1 MKGLLKKD
9 LALLANTGKSYVGV
23 LLFCMVLGLVN
34 GEMKQFSLGFLV
46 MMLSLAALSTFSYD
60 EFDNS
65 MAFLMVLPVSRKMY
79 VLEKYLFGGML
90 GFGGFAAALILFL
103 ISEKNNASSMT
114 FTQYVLLILCFLAF
128 IVLFLSL
135 MIPVQL
141 KFGSEKGRIVL
152 FIIFFG
158 IIGIVYLLS
167 RLTKKIPAQVLN
179 FFQEI
184 PQLPFW
190 LLTALAIGIYF
201 LAIFISLKIS
211 LKIMEKKEW

>member
-1 MKGLLKKD
+1 MKGLLVKD
-9 LALLANTGKSYVGV
+9 FRLMKGQKNFLF
-23 LLFCMVLGLVN
+23 LLFFMVIFVFVSDMDASFFMGYLP
-34 GEMKQFSLGFLV
+34 FLF
-46 MMLSLAALSTFSYD
+46 MIAAMSTISYD

-114 FTQYVLLILCFLAF
+114 FIQYVLLILCFLAF

-141 KFGSEKGRIVL
+141 KFGNEKGRIVL

>member
-1 MKGLLKKD
+1 
-9 LALLANTGKSYVGV
+9 
-23 LLFCMVLGLVN
+23 
-34 GEMKQFSLGFLV
+34 
-46 MMLSLAALSTFSYD
+46 
-60 EFDNS
+60 
-65 MAFLMVLPVSRKMY
+65 
-79 VLEKYLFGGML
+79 
-90 GFGGFAAALILFL
+90 
-103 ISEKNNASSMT
+103 MT

-190 LLTALAIGIYF
+190 LLTTLAIGIYF
-201 LAIFISLKIS
+201 LAIFISLKTS